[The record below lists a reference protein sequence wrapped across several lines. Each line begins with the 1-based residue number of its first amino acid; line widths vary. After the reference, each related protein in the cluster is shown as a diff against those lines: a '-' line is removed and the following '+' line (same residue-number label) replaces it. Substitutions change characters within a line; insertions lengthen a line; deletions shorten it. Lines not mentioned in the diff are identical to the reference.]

1 MSPARPSRTP
11 TAKTPETVAR
21 RPPPDLT
28 TEDRRIW
35 ARVSGSVTPPKAR
48 KAPRVT
54 PGALL
59 PDEPLKP
66 ETIKAPRPPVPGK
79 PKTSTKIRAASPEA
93 ARPAPTPAP
102 PPPPPPALAPR
113 SVPEEL
119 EPRRQ
124 RRLSRERDPIEASI
138 DLHGFGRFEA
148 EDQLRAFLTQSQAR
162 GLRAVLVV
170 TGQGRRGGG
179 IIRAS
184 IHEWLQGHAMR
195 GVVSGFAMAHRRHGG
210 DGAIYVT
217 LKR

>member
-1 MSPARPSRTP
+1 M
-11 TAKTPETVAR
+11 AR

-35 ARVSGSVTPPKAR
+35 ARVSGSVTPPKTR
-48 KAPRVT
+48 KAARVT
-54 PGALL
+54 PGAIL

-66 ETIKAPRPPVPGK
+66 ETIKSPRSPILGK
-79 PKTSTKIRAASPEA
+79 PKVSTKIRNAAPVA
-93 ARPAPTPAP
+93 PAKAP
-102 PPPPPPALAPR
+102 PPAPR
-113 SVPEEL
+113 SAPEEL

-148 EDQLRAFLTQSQAR
+148 EDQLRAFLVQSQAR
-162 GLRAVLVV
+162 GLKAVLVV

-184 IHEWLQGHAMR
+184 IHEWLQGHALR

>member
-1 MSPARPSRTP
+1 M
-11 TAKTPETVAR
+11 AR

-48 KAPRVT
+48 KAARVT
-54 PGALL
+54 PGAIL

-66 ETIKAPRPPVPGK
+66 ETIKAPRPPLLGK
-79 PKTSTKIRAASPEA
+79 PKTSTKIRATTQAPA
-93 ARPAPTPAP
+93 ATARPSSTP
-102 PPPPPPALAPR
+102 PR
-113 SVPEEL
+113 GVPEEL

-179 IIRAS
+179 VIRAS
-184 IHEWLQGHAMR
+184 IHEWLQGHALR

>member
-1 MSPARPSRTP
+1 MSGG
-11 TAKTPETVAR
+11 R
-21 RPPPDLT
+21 RPPKVLT
-28 TEDRRIW
+28 PEDHRIW
-35 ARVSGSVTPPKAR
+35 SRVSGTVTPPKSR
-48 KAPRVT
+48 KATRIT
-54 PGALL
+54 PGALQ
-59 PDEPLKP
+59 PDEPLQP
-66 ETIKAPRPPVPGK
+66 ETVRAANRPPGPAQPRV
-79 PKTSTKIRAASPEA
+79 STKIRAATAGAGSTPL
-93 ARPAPTPAP
+93 RPSTPA
-102 PPPPPPALAPR
+102 APR

-148 EDQLRAFLTQSQAR
+148 EDQLRAFLIQSQAR

-179 IIRAS
+179 VIRAS
-184 IHEWLQGHAMR
+184 IHEWLQEHALR

>member
-1 MSPARPSRTP
+1 MAGG
-11 TAKTPETVAR
+11 R
-21 RPPPDLT
+21 RPPRNLT
-28 TEDRRIW
+28 PEDHRIW
-35 ARVSGSVTPPKAR
+35 ARVSGSVTPPSAR
-48 KAPRVT
+48 KAARVT
-54 PGALL
+54 PGALS

-66 ETIKAPRPPVPGK
+66 ETIRAPKAPTLGK
-79 PKTSTKIRAASPEA
+79 PKVSTKIRAAAATP
-93 ARPAPTPAP
+93 ARPAAAP
-102 PPPPPPALAPR
+102 APR
-113 SVPEEL
+113 SAPEEL

-148 EDQLRAFLTQSQAR
+148 EDQLRIFLMQSQAR

-179 IIRAS
+179 VIRAS
-184 IHEWLQGHAMR
+184 IHEWLQGHTLR